1 MVEATR
7 TEVSM
12 RFLLVVVTVALAA
25 GCGGEEEVP
34 SCQQAVDHYY
44 SSGCAYYDLET
55 GEQLGAGEV
64 VAGCRDVLER
74 APASCDEAIDDWLF
88 CLDGVPDDATSNA
101 ECDCSQEQER
111 ILTCG

>member
-1 MVEATR
+1 MRSLFMMVA
-7 TEVSM
+7 
-12 RFLLVVVTVALAA
+12 VAVA
-25 GCGGEEEVP
+25 GCGGGEEAP

-55 GEQLGAGEV
+55 GVQLAAGEV
-64 VAGCRDVLER
+64 LAACRDVLDR

-88 CLDGVPDDATSNA
+88 CLDGVPEDSSTNA

-111 ILTCG
+111 LLTCG